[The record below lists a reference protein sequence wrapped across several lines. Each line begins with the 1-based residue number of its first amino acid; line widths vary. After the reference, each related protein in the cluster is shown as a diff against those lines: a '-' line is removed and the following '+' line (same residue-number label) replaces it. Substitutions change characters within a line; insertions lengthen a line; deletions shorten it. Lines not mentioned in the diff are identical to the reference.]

1 MDFSL
6 SDEQQLFRSSVKRFI
21 AEQYG
26 FPERLKISAEG
37 LGFRESHWQSFAE
50 LGWLALPLP
59 EDYGGLG
66 GTAFDTMVLMQ
77 AFGRGLVASPY
88 LSSIVLG
95 GGVLAAAGS
104 DAQKQE
110 YLPALAEGRCR
121 LAFAFAE
128 PLGRYDLAD
137 VATRA
142 LPKSKGYT
150 LDGHKSVVFYAEA
163 ADTLIVTA
171 RTAGAQKEAEG
182 LSLFLVDAGAPG
194 VTARHGVTHD
204 GGRAS
209 ELTFSN
215 VSLEPASL
223 IGEPD
228 RALPVVE
235 RVIDQATVAVLA
247 EALGAMWMIH
257 EETLSYLKTREQ
269 FGRKLSEFQ
278 ALQHR
283 LVDTYINCQ
292 LAESLVVDAAGALA
306 ADAGTRRRAVSA
318 AKIEVGRLA
327 LLLGQEGIQLHG
339 GMGMMRELPVGH
351 AYKRLTLINNSFGD
365 PAYHLGRYQA

>member
-6 SDEQQLFRSSVKRFI
+6 SEEQQLFRSSAERFV

-26 FPERLKISAEG
+26 FPERLEIVAEG
-37 LGFRESHWQSFAE
+37 LGFKESHWQSFAE

-66 GTAFDTMVLMQ
+66 GTAFETMVLMQ
-77 AFGRGLVASPY
+77 AFGRGLVVSPY
-88 LSSIVLG
+88 LSSVVLG

-110 YLPALAEGRCR
+110 YLPALAEGRCK

-128 PLGRYDLAD
+128 PQGRYDLAD

-142 LPKSKGYT
+142 VPNATGYI
-150 LDGHKSVVFYAEA
+150 LNGQKSVVFYAEA
-163 ADTLIVTA
+163 ADTLIVAA
-171 RTAGAQKEAEG
+171 RTAGGQQEEEG
-182 LSLFLVDAGAPG
+182 LSLFLVDSASPG
-194 VTARHGVTHD
+194 ITARHGVTHD

-215 VSLEPASL
+215 VNLGAHSL

-228 RALPVVE
+228 QAFPI
-235 RVIDQATVAVLA
+235 IDQIIDHATAAVLA

-292 LAESLVVDAAGALA
+292 LAESLVVDATGALA
-306 ADAGTRRRAVSA
+306 KDRKTRRRAVSA

-327 LLLGQEGIQLHG
+327 LILGQEGIQLHG
-339 GMGMMRELPVGH
+339 GMGMMRELPLGH

-365 PAYHLGRYQA
+365 ATHHLGRYQA